1 LYLINNLKGLGK
13 IGQHITAFKGHCL
26 IRTVF
31 VLLVFTLCA
40 GNGHAMV
47 IRNPLPDSTLVL
59 KDTFSWARK
68 MDVID
73 LARLILYPKKANQK
87 RREIRKTG
95 FLYTIFAFPGYTIA
109 TGLAGVA
116 AINLSWRPKNRPDA
130 NLSFFN
136 NNFQYTQY
144 NQILLLSLSNIY
156 TNNQKWQFPGDIR
169 YYHFPTATYGL
180 GTGTLPSDIDGI
192 DYSHFRFYRTA
203 LREIVPN
210 TFLGAGYN
218 LDYRWNIIDDQARNG
233 IVTDFVKYGYH
244 SKSTSSGLTFNFLYD
259 SRDNANRPITGT
271 YVDFHVAS
279 YLKPLGSNSNWNSMV
294 LDIRKYFPLSR
305 KWYAELAVWSYTW
318 ITLSGKPPFLD
329 LPSVGWDSYNN
340 TGRGYAA
347 GRYRGKDMLYLEA
360 EVRFDIMRNGLL
372 GLVFF
377 GNVETFTDFTG
388 AYFGPIQPG
397 GGVGIRIKFNK
408 NTNANSCLDYGF
420 GSHGSKGLATNVNEV
435 F

>member
-1 LYLINNLKGLGK
+1 LRK
-13 IGQHITAFKGHCL
+13 IGQHFTAFEKRSL
-26 IRTVF
+26 IRAVF
-31 VLLVFTLCA
+31 VLLMFTVFAIKPCLASGDSILTL
-40 GNGHAMV
+40 
-47 IRNPLPDSTLVL
+47 DSTPNTL
-59 KDTFSWARK
+59 KDTSAISVWHRK
-68 MDVID
+68 MDIVD
-73 LARLILYPKKANQK
+73 LARLIAYPKKANQK
-87 RREIRKTG
+87 RREIRKVG
-95 FLYTIFAFPGYTIA
+95 FFYTLFAFPGYTIA
-109 TGLAGVA
+109 TGLAAVA
-116 AINLSWRPKNRPDA
+116 AVNLSWRPKKIPDA

-180 GTGTLPSDIDGI
+180 GTRTLPSDIDGI

-203 LREIVPN
+203 LREVVTN
-210 TFLGAGYN
+210 TFVGAGYN
-218 LDYRWNIIDDQARNG
+218 LDYRWNIIDELARNG
-233 IVTDFVKYGYH
+233 QTTDFVKYGYNRT
-244 SKSTSSGLTFNFLYD
+244 SSSSGLTFNFLYD

-279 YLKPLGSNSNWNSMV
+279 YLKPFGSNSNWNSMV
-294 LDIRKYFPLSR
+294 LDIRKYFPLSK
-305 KWYAELAVWSYTW
+305 KWYAELALWSYTW
-318 ITLSGKPPFLD
+318 ITLNGKPPYLD
-329 LPSVGWDSYNN
+329 MPSVGWDSYNN

-360 EVRFDIMRNGLL
+360 EIRFDILRNGLL
-372 GLVFF
+372 GLVVF
-377 GNVETFTDFTG
+377 GNLETFTDFTG
-388 AYFGPIQPG
+388 TFFGPIQPG
-397 GGVGIRIKFNK
+397 VGTGIRIKFNK